1 MTGEIGMAE
10 KKRVLVLCTGNSCRS
25 QMAEGLINHF
35 LGDRWEAYSAG
46 TMPSRVNPYAMRS
59 MEEIDIDIT
68 DHQAKSADVYRDR
81 QFDWVITLCAEAE
94 QNCPVFPGAANRAYI
109 DFEDPANVIGS
120 DAEIMAQFR
129 RVREDM
135 RQRLLDFLRAHSA

>member
-1 MTGEIGMAE
+1 MAE

-68 DHQAKSADVYRDR
+68 KHQAKSADVYRD
-81 QFDWVITLCAEAE
+81 QPFDWVITLCAEAE
-94 QNCPVFPGAANRAYI
+94 QNCPVFPAAANHIYI

-129 RVREDM
+129 RVRKDL
-135 RQRLLDFLRAHSA
+135 RQRLLDFLGAHSA